1 MWFVYLLYSARLNR
15 FYTGISNRPAAR
27 LRAHNGGTG
36 ARATRAGR
44 PWELVFLAAQP
55 DHSTA
60 LRVEHQMKKDSAL
73 QKAHRTGVY
82 RIKC

>member
-27 LRAHNGGTG
+27 LHAHNRGAG

-44 PWELVFLAAQP
+44 PWELVFLAVQL
-55 DHSTA
+55 DHSAA
-60 LRVEHQMKKDSAL
+60 LRIEHQMKKDSAV
-73 QKAHRTGVY
+73 QKAQRTGVY
-82 RIKC
+82 RIKR